1 MRNELSDAACRNAK
15 PKGKPYKLTDRDGL
29 SLLVKPKSQRNPK
42 GIKLWRFRY
51 KLDGKDK
58 LLSLGRYPDVDLGQA
73 RERVM
78 AERKLLG
85 AGEDPSAVRKEKH
98 RERLSSFGAIA
109 QDFFRRGCP
118 YGSNQRLKSVTIEQ
132 LRQRYDD
139 YLKPDLEGSHIADI
153 SVTDLSAI
161 LDRIVQAGHLET
173 AHRVRALAERIF
185 RLAVVLELTQ
195 QNPALILRGTIPAR
209 VTTQFAAI
217 TKPENIGP
225 LLRAI
230 DGYDGQPEVRAAL
243 QLAPHVFVRPG
254 ELRGALW
261 VEIDWDRKEWVI
273 SPERMKMN
281 REHVVPLSNQALTIL
296 DELKPVSSDS
306 DLIFPGLRSRERP
319 ISDNTI
325 NGALRRLG
333 YSKEQMT
340 AHGFRSMAST
350 RLHEM
355 RKGDR
360 PLFDSAVIETQLAH
374 LDGNKIRATYNRFDS
389 RKYIEARRKM
399 MRLWSD
405 YLDRLKTRK
414 STVVELKTG

>member
-1 MRNELSDAACRNAK
+1 MAKQLTDAACRNAG
-15 PKGKPYKLTDRDGL
+15 PKEKPYKLTDRDGL
-29 SLLVKPKSQRNPK
+29 SLLVKPKSHQNPK

-51 KLDGKDK
+51 KFEGKDK
-58 LLSLGRYPDVDLGQA
+58 LLSLGRYPDVNLSEA
-73 RERVM
+73 RELVM
-78 AERKLLG
+78 VERKLLG
-85 AGEDPSAVRKEKH
+85 KGKDPSEVRKEKQ
-98 RERLSSFGAIA
+98 REKLSAFDAIA

-118 YGSNQRLKSVTIEQ
+118 YGSNQKLKAVTVEQ
-132 LRQRYDD
+132 LRQRYND
-139 YLKPDLEGSHIADI
+139 YLRPGLKDSHVADI

-185 RLAVVLELTQ
+185 RLAVVLALTD
-195 QNPALILRGTIPAR
+195 QNPALTLRGTIPAR
-209 VTTQFAAI
+209 VTAQFSAI

-254 ELRGALW
+254 ELRAALW
-261 VEIDWDRKEWVI
+261 AEIDWDNKEWVI
-273 SPERMKMN
+273 PSERMKMS
-281 REHVVPLSNQALTIL
+281 REHVVPLSKQALTIL
-296 DELKPVSSDS
+296 EELKPVSSDS

-319 ISDNTI
+319 ISDNTL
-325 NGALRRLG
+325 NAAMRRLG
-333 YSKEQMT
+333 YSKDEMT

-355 RKGDR
+355 RKGDK

-374 LDGNKIRATYNRFDS
+374 MDSNRIRAIYNRFDP
-389 RKYIEARRKM
+389 RKHLAPRRKM
-399 MRLWSD
+399 MQHWSD
-405 YLDRLKTRK
+405 YLDRLKVEK